1 MQRPH
6 LRRSTPFAATLLL
19 ALLLLP
25 AGALAQSTVS
35 GVYSGNGKPAKL
47 TQVTAHK
54 GEPQSGQ
61 PVTVLVFSSK
71 DQGGDPKADFNAL
84 FGKFGDAV
92 VVRIFADGKVYS
104 GDLVHAALDT
114 PGGSAQV
121 FGILKIEDFKAA
133 GGEISG
139 HLTSG
144 GERELHG
151 DQKWEVN
158 LTFTAKAP

>member
-1 MQRPH
+1 MHRSH
-6 LRRSTPFAATLLL
+6 LPNTAALAVAFLLVL
-19 ALLLLP
+19 FLLP
-25 AGALAQSTVS
+25 AGASAQSTVS
-35 GVYSGNGKPAKL
+35 GVYTGNGKPAKL
-47 TQVTAHK
+47 IQVTARK
-54 GEPQSGQ
+54 GEPESGQ

-84 FGKFGDAV
+84 FGKFGDAL

-121 FGILKIEDFKAA
+121 FGILKIEDFKTAC
-133 GGEISG
+133 GEISG

-144 GERELHG
+144 GAQELHG

-158 LTFTAKAP
+158 LTFKTKAP